1 MKNFFDYLS
10 QGWQLEPLA
19 MVLVTLLW
27 MIVVAGITIAFMAV
41 FAGVTSWLER
51 RIAGR
56 MMSRIGPNRVGPQ
69 GALQWL
75 ADGLKNFLKEDVIPQ
90 AVDRPLFRF
99 APYIVFACTFAAF
112 AGLPFGWGIVGTN
125 IDIGILFIA
134 AITTPVVI
142 GILMA
147 GWSSNNKWSLIGGVR
162 SAAQI
167 VSYEIPAGLA
177 ILTVVA
183 LSGTLNMQGIISSQG
198 GWPWEWNIFSNP
210 FTFIAYFVFF
220 ASILAEGNRTPFDL
234 PEAESELVAGYLTEY
249 SGLRFVL
256 FFFAEWANLW
266 VMSALIT
273 TLFLGGWQ
281 VPGIGDL
288 GQAIAG
294 VSSVSGKALWILLS
308 VCIFFAKTLTIVF
321 VVIWVRWTLP
331 RLRVDQLMVMCWK
344 YLVPIGFVTLMGSA
358 VFAIL
363 PQEGAWQL
371 FQTGIRIALTLI
383 GATMVWMLLRQ
394 SFRNIRSMKDPID
407 LKLWE

>member
-1 MKNFFDYLS
+1 
-10 QGWQLEPLA
+10 
-19 MVLVTLLW
+19 
-27 MIVVAGITIAFMAV
+27 
-41 FAGVTSWLER
+41 
-51 RIAGR
+51 
-56 MMSRIGPNRVGPQ
+56 
-69 GALQWL
+69 
-75 ADGLKNFLKEDVIPQ
+75 
-90 AVDRPLFRF
+90 
-99 APYIVFACTFAAF
+99 
-112 AGLPFGWGIVGTN
+112 
-125 IDIGILFIA
+125 
-134 AITTPVVI
+134 
-142 GILMA
+142 
-147 GWSSNNKWSLIGGVR
+147 
-162 SAAQI
+162 
-167 VSYEIPAGLA
+167 
-177 ILTVVA
+177 
-183 LSGTLNMQGIISSQG
+183 
-198 GWPWEWNIFSNP
+198 
-210 FTFIAYFVFF
+210 
-220 ASILAEGNRTPFDL
+220 
-234 PEAESELVAGYLTEY
+234 
-249 SGLRFVL
+249 
-256 FFFAEWANLW
+256 
-266 VMSALIT
+266 MSALIT

-294 VSSVSGKALWILLS
+294 VASVSGKALWILLS

>member
-1 MKNFFDYLS
+1 MKNLFDYLS
-10 QGWQLEPLA
+10 QSWKLEPLA
-19 MVLVTLLW
+19 TVLVTLLW
-27 MIVVAGITIAFMAV
+27 MIAVAGIAISFMAT
-41 FAGVTSWLER
+41 FAGITSWVER

-69 GALQWL
+69 GFLQWL
-75 ADGLKNFLKEDVIPQ
+75 ADGLKCFLKEDVIPKE
-90 AVDRPLFRF
+90 VDSLLFKF

-112 AGLPFGWGIVGTN
+112 AGLPFGWGIVAAN

-183 LSGTLNMQGIISSQG
+183 LAGTLNMQGIISNQG
-198 GWPWEWNIFSNP
+198 GWPWEWHVFNNP
-210 FTFIAYFVFF
+210 FSFIAYFVFF

-249 SGLRFVL
+249 SGMRFVF
-256 FFFAEWANLW
+256 FFFAEWANIW
-266 VMSALIT
+266 IMSALLS

-281 VPGIGDL
+281 IPGIGDL
-288 GQAIAG
+288 SQAIAAA
-294 VSSVSGKALWILLS
+294 SATGKALLILLS
-308 VCIFFAKTLTIVF
+308 VWVFFAKTLTLVF
-321 VVIWVRWTLP
+321 VVIWIRWTLP

-363 PQEGAWQL
+363 PREGSWEL
-371 FQTGIRIALTLI
+371 FQMSVRIALTAIGGIIVFLLI
-383 GATMVWMLLRQ
+383 RQ

-407 LKLWE
+407 LKIWE